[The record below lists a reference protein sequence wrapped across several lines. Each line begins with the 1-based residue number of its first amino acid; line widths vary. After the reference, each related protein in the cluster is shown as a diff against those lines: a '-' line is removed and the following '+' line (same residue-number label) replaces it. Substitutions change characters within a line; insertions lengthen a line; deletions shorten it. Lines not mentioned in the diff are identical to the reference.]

1 MRVLITG
8 STGLVGTALVRSL
21 TRSGDRM
28 VALVRGPTP
37 DTPNITRIQWDAFA
51 DTLDLSAAGSID
63 AVVHLAGAS
72 IAGKR
77 WSLEY
82 KALIRDSR
90 VLGTKL
96 LSRTIAALDPKPPVL
111 VMASAM
117 GYYGDRGEEV
127 LTEESPPSQ
136 GFLSELCVEW
146 ERAADAAR
154 DAGIR
159 VAALRFGNILARDGG
174 MLKRLGLV
182 FKTGFGGRLGSGEQ
196 WWPWIAI
203 EDVARVIRL
212 AINEPGMVG
221 PVNSVAP
228 GITRQAD
235 FAKELARTLRR
246 PAIVPAPAW
255 AVRLVLGE
263 LADDVLAS
271 KRMAPKVLKE
281 RGFEW
286 RGPDLPT
293 VFEHVFRSPSDNSWR

>member
-28 VALVRGPTP
+28 IVLVRGPTP

-77 WSLEY
+77 WSPEY

-127 LTEESPPSQ
+127 LTEESPPGQ

-196 WWPWIAI
+196 WWPWIAV

-221 PVNSVAP
+221 PVNTVAP

-235 FAKELARTLRR
+235 FAKDLARTLRR

-293 VFEHVFRSPSDNSWR
+293 VFEHVFRAPAESEWR